1 MVKELRYSTHSIDES
16 DIAAVIGA
24 LRSDWLTQGPQV
36 PRFEQDLCAYVG
48 AKYAVAVSSGTAA
61 LHLCMLAL
69 RQSFGPSMVLTSP
82 LSFVASANAA
92 LLDGH
97 EVDFCD
103 VDRVT
108 GLLDWKRTVSR
119 TERRFNIVVPV
130 HYAGRACDLGIL
142 QGPIV
147 VEDAAHALGA
157 TCYDGCGKVGN
168 CAHSTAACF
177 SFHAVKGITTAEG
190 GAILS
195 NDQGFADE
203 VRSLR
208 EHGRID
214 GEMVRLGLNYRLTDI
229 QAALG
234 RSQLERCDE
243 MREKRCYLGQCYCS
257 LLHNGVS
264 EDQVFVAGC
273 CDEPCAHAHHLYPVR
288 IKNGK
293 RDAVKAALNA
303 QGIKATVH
311 YPCIHLQPYYRDHFG
326 YHDGAFPEAEAWA
339 AEELSMPL
347 HAGMVE
353 ADVTRVVDALR
364 KELAA

>member
-1 MVKELRYSTHSIDES
+1 MSKPLRYSQQSIDES

-24 LRSDWLTQGPQV
+24 LRSDWLTQGPEV
-36 PRFEQDLCAYVG
+36 PRFEADLCAYTG

-92 LLDGH
+92 LLAGH

-103 VDRVT
+103 VDRAT

-130 HYAGRACDLGIL
+130 HYAGRCCDLGML

-147 VEDAAHALGA
+147 IEDAAHALGA
-157 TCYDGCGKVGN
+157 MCYDGCGRVGN
-168 CAHSTAACF
+168 CAHSTACCF
-177 SFHAVKGITTAEG
+177 SFHPVKPITTGEG
-190 GAILS
+190 GAITT

-243 MREKRCYLGQCYCS
+243 MRRRRCWLRHKYIEASIPSGATDLGPCS
-257 LLHNGVS
+257 
-264 EDQVFVAGC
+264 
-273 CDEPCAHAHHLYPVR
+273 EPCQHAHHLLPTR

-293 RDAVKAALNA
+293 RDRVKAALNA
-303 QGIKATVH
+303 QGIMAQVH
-311 YPCIHLQPYYRDHFG
+311 YSPIIPLQPFWKDHFG
-326 YHDGAFPEAEAWA
+326 YHEGAFPEAEAWSR
-339 AEELSMPL
+339 EELSLPL